1 MKDRITFGIIG
12 RGRFGALWARC
23 LGRLGRV
30 VVCGRKS
37 SPALFKKAMAADILF
52 LAVPISQMEKCCR
65 RISPFL
71 GPRTIVAD
79 VCSVK
84 EYPAKIMRRI
94 LPGTQPIV
102 ATHPLFGPDSVARL
116 GLPGQKIVV
125 SVLRASA
132 KQKAFFESIF
142 KTLKLKIIHA
152 TPEEHDRQMARSQA
166 LVHFIGRGLQ
176 SLNLQPQEI
185 STPDYQFLLRMN
197 DMVTHDTRQL
207 FLDMQRYNRFAKKI
221 RQRFLND
228 LKRINSKIQR

>member
-1 MKDRITFGIIG
+1 MPKKLTFGIIG
-12 RGRFGALWARC
+12 LGRFGALWARC

-37 SPALFKKAMAADILF
+37 PPALFKKAIAADILF

-65 RISPFL
+65 QIAPFL
-71 GPRTIVAD
+71 GLQTIVAD

-84 EYPAKIMRRI
+84 EYPAKIMRRV
-94 LPGTQPIV
+94 LPDTQPII

-125 SVLRASA
+125 SYLRVST
-132 KQKAFFESIF
+132 KQKVLFESIF

-176 SLNLQPQEI
+176 HLNLQPQDI

-197 DMVTHDTRQL
+197 DMVNHDTKQL
-207 FLDMQRYNRFAKKI
+207 FLDMQSYNRFAKNI
-221 RQRFLND
+221 RQKFLYD
-228 LKRINSKIQR
+228 LKKINLLF